1 MSANSKSRAEAITT
15 LPTQNQVSHHNHS
28 NSTTNLNILMAETI
42 VAQSSRQFHHAK
54 SGSTSAISRNLNKT
68 CKESFTTNGGGT
80 IKAKESGAT
89 TIGRPIL
96 NQVLNKMLE
105 NTNNMPCKQQDVK

>member
-1 MSANSKSRAEAITT
+1 
-15 LPTQNQVSHHNHS
+15 
-28 NSTTNLNILMAETI
+28 MAETI
-42 VAQSSRQFHHAK
+42 LAQTSRHVHHAK

-68 CKESFTTNGGGT
+68 CKESFTTTGGGT
-80 IKAKESGAT
+80 IKAKDSGSA

-105 NTNNMPCKQQDVK
+105 NNNNIPFKQ

>member
-1 MSANSKSRAEAITT
+1 
-15 LPTQNQVSHHNHS
+15 
-28 NSTTNLNILMAETI
+28 MAETI
-42 VAQSSRQFHHAK
+42 AAQSSRPFHHAK
-54 SGSTSAISRNLNKT
+54 SGSTSAVSRNLNKT

-80 IKAKESGAT
+80 TKTKESGST

-105 NTNNMPCKQQDVK
+105 NNIVSKQVDVKQAVSNQLSVDNKRAKRNGRVNSFVWGNTMSSNNLH